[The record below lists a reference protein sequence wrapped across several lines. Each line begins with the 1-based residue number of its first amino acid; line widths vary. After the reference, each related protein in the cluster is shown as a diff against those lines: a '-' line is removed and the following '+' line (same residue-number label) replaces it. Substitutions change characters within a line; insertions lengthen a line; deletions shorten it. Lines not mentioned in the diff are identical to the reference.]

1 MSGAPTRRARA
12 MLEDMGTRLVVS
24 AHRHG
29 NDLDAL
35 RAACDAQP
43 DLVEVDVRMFWGR
56 VEARHHKS
64 VGPLPILWDRGE
76 RPRVRLRRLR
86 LDDVVRAAP
95 EGTVLHV
102 DLKGFS
108 PRLPGRVQRILGDR
122 PYLVATRSWWLLRSF
137 RSAEH
142 VTVMR
147 SIGAPWQLRWFL
159 RRHPGGVDDAVC
171 IRRDRL
177 TPEVAALL
185 LPRCRALYVWRVDTR
200 AEIDDLVALGVHG
213 VIVDDLVLV
222 RAIAEERGHVRR
234 GDETA
239 ERERHADDGV
249 EDVVVRGRH
258 DGDAHERR
266 AEHREHPNGS

>member
-1 MSGAPTRRARA
+1 MS
-12 MLEDMGTRLVVS
+12 TRLVVS

-35 RAACDAQP
+35 RAACEAGP
-43 DLVEVDVRMFWGR
+43 DLVEVDVRLFWGR

-64 VGPLPILWDRGE
+64 VGPLPWLWDRGE
-76 RPRVRLRRLR
+76 RPRLRLRRLR
-86 LDDVVRAAP
+86 LEEVVREAP

-108 PRLPGRVQRILGDR
+108 PRLPGRVQRILGTR
-122 PYLVATRSWWLLRSF
+122 PYLVATRSWWLLRPF

-159 RRHPGGVDDAVC
+159 WRHPGGVDDAVC

-177 TPEVAALL
+177 TPEVAELL
-185 LPRCRALYVWRVDTR
+185 LARCSSLYVWRVESLAQVEELT
-200 AEIDDLVALGVHG
+200 ALGVHG

-222 RAIAEERGHVRR
+222 RALAGERGEMTREHEAAQGE
-234 GDETA
+234 GDA
-239 ERERHADDGV
+239 GDGV
-249 EDVVVRGRH
+249 EDVVVGGGH
-258 DGDAHERR
+258 HGEAHQRR
-266 AEHREHPNGS
+266 ADDGEDPYGT